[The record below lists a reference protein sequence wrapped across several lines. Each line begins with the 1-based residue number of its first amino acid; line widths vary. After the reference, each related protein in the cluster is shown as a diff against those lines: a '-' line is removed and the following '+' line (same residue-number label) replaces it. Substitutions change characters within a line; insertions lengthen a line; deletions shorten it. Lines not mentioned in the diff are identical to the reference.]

1 MAERIVPT
9 PEQLRELLRYD
20 PDTGKLFWK
29 ERPAV
34 DFKNSRLC
42 NSWNARF
49 AGKEAFTAD
58 NGKGY
63 LCSFIF
69 KMPMKAHR
77 VAWAIHYG
85 EWPPGHIDH
94 INRIK
99 SDNRISNLRIA
110 TIAENQWNTSTSLAN
125 TSGLKGVS
133 WSASQKKWRAR
144 ISVRGV
150 MVWLGYFESKD
161 EAHAAYCEAA
171 KKYHGEFARTE

>member
-1 MAERIVPT
+1 MTNRILPT
-9 PEQLRELLRYD
+9 PDRLRELLTYD
-20 PDTGKLFWK
+20 PETGKLFWK
-29 ERPAV
+29 ERPSV

-49 AGKEAFTAD
+49 SGKEAFTAD

-77 VAWAIHYG
+77 VAWAIHHG
-85 EWPPGHIDH
+85 EWPDGHIDH
-94 INRIK
+94 ISGMK
-99 SDNRISNLRIA
+99 GDNRISNLRIA
-110 TIAENQWNTSTSLAN
+110 TIAENQWNTALKSAN

-133 WSASQKKWRAR
+133 WSVRQGKWRAR
-144 ISVRGV
+144 IGVNGV
-150 MVWLGYFESKD
+150 MVWLGYFESKED
-161 EAHAAYCEAA
+161 AHAAYGAAA